1 MTDHKPLVYAF
12 QQRSDKASPR
22 QLRQLSYIAQ
32 FTTALEHLAGSENL
46 VADNLSR
53 IEALRLPVEFELVDL
68 AARQKKDEELKHL
81 LISNSSS
88 LKLKK
93 FIWGASNTELYC
105 KLSTPDGRF
114 DHVHMDIVGPLHPS
128 NGFTYCLT
136 IIDRFSRW
144 PEAIPILD
152 ITAKT
157 VARAFFDNWVARFG
171 APNILTTDQGQ
182 QFEAQLFSALL
193 KLIGCKRIR
202 TTAYHPAANGMIERW
217 HRTFKAAIMCHNT
230 PNWVDV
236 LPTVLLGLRTHLR
249 MDTKASPAEF
259 LYGTV
264 LRIPGEFF
272 LEEDFTPDPQ
282 IFVDDFRQ
290 HMRQVKPVPV
300 AHHYKKRVFQFKELS
315 KCSHVFL

>member
-1 MTDHKPLVYAF
+1 
-12 QQRSDKASPR
+12 
-22 QLRQLSYIAQ
+22 
-32 FTTALEHLAGSENL
+32 
-46 VADNLSR
+46 
-53 IEALRLPVEFELVDL
+53 
-68 AARQKKDEELKHL
+68 
-81 LISNSSS
+81 
-88 LKLKK
+88 
-93 FIWGASNTELYC
+93 
-105 KLSTPDGRF
+105 
-114 DHVHMDIVGPLHPS
+114 MDIVGPLHPS

-136 IIDRFSRW
+136 IIDQFSRW

-157 VARAFFDNWVARFG
+157 VAKAFYDNWVARFG
-171 APNILTTDQGQ
+171 APRILTTDQGQ

-230 PNWVDV
+230 PSWVDV
-236 LPTVLLGLRTHLR
+236 LPTVLLGLRTHVR

-272 LEEDFTPDPQ
+272 LQEDFTPDPQ

-290 HMRQVKPVPV
+290 HMRQVKPDAVKKPLERPYSGPFKV
-300 AHHYKKRVFQFKELS
+300 LERTSDKVYTIEINGRPTAVSIERLKPAHFIPDDIPIANDPSTSDATDKPSASSSAQSGTLKTYAGPKRKVQTRLDKNT
-315 KCSHVFL
+315 